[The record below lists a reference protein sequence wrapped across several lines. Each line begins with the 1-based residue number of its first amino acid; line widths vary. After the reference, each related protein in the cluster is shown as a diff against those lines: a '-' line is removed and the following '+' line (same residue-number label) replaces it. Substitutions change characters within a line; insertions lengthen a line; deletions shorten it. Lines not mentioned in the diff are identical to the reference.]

1 LLFMTRLGQFPQ
13 TLIKLATGLFALL
26 ACFFIVKAVMIWLNP
41 QSSWIA
47 PPAVA
52 TTSAAGQGQAAN
64 TPRLDYNFDPFHR
77 DSAVQDAPI
86 EAIDPD
92 EDVADTNLNLKLKG
106 TTAPDEAIIE
116 GADRQQEN
124 YGVGDEISSG
134 VTLESVHHTYVIL
147 LRDGNREK
155 LTLEREDTGLTTTG
169 QTNISRPISK
179 AGFSGNPA
187 ELLKR
192 VKITPHKNQNNRLIG
207 YKIEPQ
213 PGFDI
218 KPLGFRSGDI
228 VTRIGSKNLTSPGI
242 DLGSTVVS
250 AISQG
255 NPTAQIMRRGRKM
268 TIRIR
273 VPS

>member
-1 LLFMTRLGQFPQ
+1 MTRFGQFPQ
-13 TLIKLATGLFALL
+13 TLIRLATGLFVLL
-26 ACFFIVKAVMIWLNP
+26 ACFFIVKAIMIWLNP
-41 QSSWIA
+41 QSSWVA
-47 PPAVA
+47 PPAAA
-52 TTSAAGQGQAAN
+52 TTTTVGQGQSSN

-77 DSAVQDAPI
+77 DYAPDEVI
-86 EAIDPD
+86 PDEAFDPD
-92 EDVADTNLNLKLKG
+92 ADVADTTLNLKLKG
-106 TTAPDEAIIE
+106 TTAPEQAIIE
-116 GADRQQEN
+116 GADRKQQT
-124 YGVGDEISSG
+124 YGAGDEISSG
-134 VTLESVHHTYVIL
+134 VTLDSIHHTYVIL

-155 LTLEREDTGLTTTG
+155 LTLERDETGFTKTG
-169 QTNISRPISK
+169 QTNTSPPITK

-192 VKITPHKNQNNRLIG
+192 VTITPHKNQNNRLIG

-218 KPLGFRSGDI
+218 KPLGFRNGDI
-228 VTRIGSKNLTSPGI
+228 ITRIGSQDLTSPGI

-250 AISQG
+250 AITQG

>member
-1 LLFMTRLGQFPQ
+1 MARLGQFPQ
-13 TLIKLATGLFALL
+13 MLIKLATGVFVLL

-47 PPAVA
+47 PPAAA
-52 TTSAAGQGQAAN
+52 TATAAGQGQSSN

-77 DSAVQDAPI
+77 DYVPD
-86 EAIDPD
+86 EALPQEFFDPD
-92 EDVADTNLNLKLKG
+92 ADVADTTLNLKLKG
-106 TTAPDEAIIE
+106 TTAPEQAIIE
-116 GADRQQEN
+116 GADRKQKT
-124 YGVGDEISSG
+124 YGAGDEISSG
-134 VTLESVHHTYVIL
+134 VTLESIHHTYVIL
-147 LRDGNREK
+147 QRDGNREK
-155 LTLEREDTGLTTTG
+155 LTVERDETGLTKTG

-179 AGFSGNPA
+179 SGFNGNPA

-192 VKITPHKNQNNRLIG
+192 VSITPHKNENNRLIG

-218 KPLGFRSGDI
+218 KPLGFRNGDI
-228 VTRIGSKNLTSPGI
+228 VTRIGSQDLTSPGI